1 MRRIKIL
8 YIDSNIF
15 IFASTNK
22 GKLGQNCRKIIKLTN
37 EHKISCATS
46 FLVLDEVMWVLKKNI
61 GRESAIKIIK
71 AILSMTIKW
80 IDVDKS
86 IMINTIEIFEKTK
99 IYLICCNIANEVLIY
114 ICSKKNASICF
125 LICVELSCII
135 HFTHWTKH
143 RNYKNESNE
152 QY

>member
-71 AILSMTIKW
+71 AILSMPIKW

-99 IYLICCNIANEVLIY
+99 LDPRDSIHIASMKKMGLSTIISEDNDFDKIKGIERLNIMKCLE
-114 ICSKKNASICF
+114 KN
-125 LICVELSCII
+125 
-135 HFTHWTKH
+135 
-143 RNYKNESNE
+143 
-152 QY
+152 Q